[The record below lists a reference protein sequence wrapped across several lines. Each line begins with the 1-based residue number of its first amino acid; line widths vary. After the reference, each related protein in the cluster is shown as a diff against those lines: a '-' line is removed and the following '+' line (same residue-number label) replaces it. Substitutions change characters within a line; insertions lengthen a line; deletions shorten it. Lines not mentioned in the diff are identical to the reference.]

1 MWELFKAPK
10 DISFPFFPVRLPWWL
25 RLCASNA
32 GNVNLIPV
40 RGTKIPHAE
49 WYSQNNNNNNSFL
62 FSLSLAPAGS
72 ATSGSNKIKQLPL
85 TVFDKCS
92 GARTK
97 SEDWVQIKRT
107 PENAAFLG
115 ELPDRSKSD
124 SSLGMGLL
132 GQLQTCSFP
141 SNSCWATGFHNHY
154 SCELLLFKPAME
166 LWKGKWE

>member
-1 MWELFKAPK
+1 MLELFKAPK
-10 DISFPFFPVRLPWWL
+10 DVSFPFFLLRLPWWL

-40 RGTKIPHAE
+40 RWTKIPHAE
-49 WYSQNNNNNNSFL
+49 WYSQNNNHNHHNSFL

-72 ATSGSNKIKQLPL
+72 ATSGSYKIKQLPL

-97 SEDWVQIKRT
+97 SEGWVQIKRI
-107 PENAAFLG
+107 PENAAFPG

-124 SSLGMGLL
+124 SSLGTGLL

-141 SNSCWATGFHNHY
+141 SNSC
-154 SCELLLFKPAME
+154 CC
-166 LWKGKWE
+166 